1 MAKQYQRKTIEIE
14 KLKGILQQ
22 NKLKKQA
29 IGLYGNV
36 YSYPNFG
43 NFRNRIYL
51 ETDTEIGLDS
61 MSRLLLVRWSREIN
75 SQTGFVNAAVRI
87 LAQYA
92 TGGGYDPEYV
102 GNDPEWGKLATHW
115 LVEQFYPQCCTR
127 GLTFKEVMFLES
139 TLLDVDGDML
149 CIYGR
154 SSAGMP
160 KIQLIPSHRIAT
172 KTTDNHIYQ
181 MNGIECV
188 DADGVVYEA
197 ATGRAL
203 GYKVLNSSNLVNTI
217 GAQVNELFVSTKDAH
232 LIYEPRFID
241 KGRGIPSISP
251 AILQAL
257 SLLEIEQYQ
266 LQREKLTSTIALIE
280 KNQAGQAPIELE
292 QTLQSLQESNVSF
305 GLMAPSP
312 NVHAVDIFQGNE
324 IRYIKSNDGSDI
336 KSMVSTNPSNE
347 TQAFVTRLET
357 AVLSTL
363 GVPHQLLF
371 SPQNVSGR
379 VSDGVVD
386 MFNATIKRRQSV
398 LDKHARFIIAW
409 ALSNAMQEGILPM
422 NEKDNVFDAFIMT
435 HPPKASLNEG
445 YDRAA
450 DLADYSAGVKSL
462 NDIAKKTKH
471 SAADIIAE
479 REKESIMFFQSAQ
492 RISKETG
499 VDLPIVIQSLRESLQ
514 IKTNISERTNVS
526 DTEAR
531 PNAPFNE

>member
-1 MAKQYQRKTIEIE
+1 MAKPYQRKTVKIED
-14 KLKGILQQ
+14 LKKILDS
-22 NKLKKQA
+22 NRLKKQA

-61 MSRLLLVRWSREIN
+61 MSRALLLRWSREIN
-75 SQTGFVNAAVRI
+75 AQTGFVNAAVRI

-92 TGGGYDPEYV
+92 TGGGYDPEYI

-115 LVEQFYPQCCTR
+115 LLEQFYPQCCTR
-127 GLTFKEVMFLES
+127 GLSFKEVMFLES
-139 TLLDVDGDML
+139 TLMDIDGDLL
-149 CIYGR
+149 CIYGKTSNGFPR
-154 SSAGMP
+154 F
-160 KIQLIPSHRIAT
+160 QLIPSHRIAT
-172 KTTDNHIYQ
+172 KTTDNSIYEMGGVQ
-181 MNGIECV
+181 CV

-197 ATGRAL
+197 ATGRAV
-203 GYKVLNSSNLVNTI
+203 GYKVLNTSNLVNTI
-217 GAQVNELFVSTKDAH
+217 GSQVKELFISARDAH

-241 KGRGIPSISP
+241 KGRGLPSIAP

-266 LQREKLTSTIALIE
+266 LQREKITSTVSLIE
-280 KNQAGQAPIELE
+280 KNQSGQAPIELE
-292 QTLQSLQESNVSF
+292 QTLQSLNESNVSF

-324 IRYIKSNDGSDI
+324 LRYIKSTDGSDI

-371 SPQNVSGR
+371 SPSTVSGR
-379 VSDGVVD
+379 ISDGVVD
-386 MFNATIKRRQSV
+386 MFNATIKRRQTV
-398 LDKHARFIIAW
+398 LDKHARFIIGW
-409 ALSNAMQEGILPM
+409 ALANAMETGILPM
-422 NEKDNVFDAFIMT
+422 NERDNVFDAFIMT

-450 DLADYSAGVKSL
+450 DIADYSAGIKSL
-462 NDIAKKTKH
+462 NDIAKKSKH
-471 SAADIIAE
+471 TASDLIAE

-492 RISKETG
+492 RIAKETG
-499 VDLPIVIQSLRESLQ
+499 VDLNIVIQSLRESLQ
-514 IKTNISERTNVS
+514 IKTTV
-526 DTEAR
+526 TEKSGDSVNEET
-531 PNAPFNE
+531 PKAPFNG